1 MRLFYECGDLCTA
14 SPTAARRNDRIR
26 KRISAARWRGERLIG
41 GAAMADII
49 DFSKY
54 AQEPELDDMSREEL
68 LDYLKA
74 VRARIDQLDE
84 REPEDMASEE
94 YEAWGDQHEELE
106 DLADEILDLLD
117 EMGGPNG

>member
-1 MRLFYECGDLCTA
+1 
-14 SPTAARRNDRIR
+14 
-26 KRISAARWRGERLIG
+26 
-41 GAAMADII
+41 MADII

-54 AQEPELDDMSREEL
+54 VQEPELDDMSREEL

>member
-1 MRLFYECGDLCTA
+1 
-14 SPTAARRNDRIR
+14 
-26 KRISAARWRGERLIG
+26 
-41 GAAMADII
+41 MADII

>member
-1 MRLFYECGDLCTA
+1 
-14 SPTAARRNDRIR
+14 
-26 KRISAARWRGERLIG
+26 
-41 GAAMADII
+41 MADII
-49 DFSKY
+49 DFRKY

-84 REPEDMASEE
+84 REPEDMAGEE

>member
-1 MRLFYECGDLCTA
+1 
-14 SPTAARRNDRIR
+14 
-26 KRISAARWRGERLIG
+26 
-41 GAAMADII
+41 MADII

-84 REPEDMASEE
+84 REPMAGEE

>member
-1 MRLFYECGDLCTA
+1 
-14 SPTAARRNDRIR
+14 
-26 KRISAARWRGERLIG
+26 
-41 GAAMADII
+41 
-49 DFSKY
+49 
-54 AQEPELDDMSREEL
+54 MSREEL

-84 REPEDMASEE
+84 REPEDMAGEE